1 MPNLKNKNI
10 LITGATGFIGKP
22 LISELIKSGHQVTG
36 ISSKGGK
43 IGNNKIFQVNL
54 LKRKQL
60 EKFFKKK
67 QFDVIVHLAARVPKL
82 NDDNS
87 QRLSLVENTKS
98 TLNILEE
105 FRKGKIKKF
114 IYASGI
120 SVIGMP
126 KNISLVSESYPGNP
140 ESLYE
145 TSKYFGEVLCEQYR
159 IKFKKNIV
167 SLRISAPYGPGQNK
181 SSVIPLFIKYAL
193 LLKDI
198 PIYGSGKRIQDFI
211 YISDVAMAIVAAIK
225 HDCSGIYNIGSGQ
238 STSTINLAKIIL
250 KNIPGTKS
258 KIINI
263 DKKDLQENYRLK
275 MNINK
280 AKKDLNFSPKVM
292 IEEGIKKYIKY
303 FKEIQ

>member
-1 MPNLKNKNI
+1 M
-10 LITGATGFIGKP
+10 IGIPKDALP
-22 LISELIKSGHQVTG
+22 VNEL
-36 ISSKGGK
+36 
-43 IGNNKIFQVNL
+43 
-54 LKRKQL
+54 
-60 EKFFKKK
+60 
-67 QFDVIVHLAARVPKL
+67 
-82 NDDNS
+82 
-87 QRLSLVENTKS
+87 
-98 TLNILEE
+98 
-105 FRKGKIKKF
+105 
-114 IYASGI
+114 
-120 SVIGMP
+120 
-126 KNISLVSESYPGNP
+126 YPGNP
-140 ESLYE
+140 ESLY
-145 TSKYFGEVLCEQYR
+145 TAGKYFSEILCQQYR
-159 IKFKKNIV
+159 RKTNKNII
-167 SLRISAPYGPGQNK
+167 SFRISAPYGPGQNK
-181 SSVIPLFIKYAL
+181 FSVIPLFIKYVL
-193 LLKDI
+193 SSKDI

-250 KNIPGTKS
+250 KNISGTKS